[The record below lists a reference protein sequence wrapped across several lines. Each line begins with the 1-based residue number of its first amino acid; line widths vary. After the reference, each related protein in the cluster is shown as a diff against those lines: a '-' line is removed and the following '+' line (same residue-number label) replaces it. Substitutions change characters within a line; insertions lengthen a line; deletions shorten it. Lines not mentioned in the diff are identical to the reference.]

1 MSALRRS
8 SSSSPSPAQKA
19 KYDAAM
25 NEFERAMEK
34 MSKSMR
40 KSAVQSIR
48 EDERMRQSAREMLI
62 HVARARVAA
71 HGAASISLARTDQEA
86 ATATTTARRKSL
98 QDISLVS
105 GAAAKVALDRSVE
118 RMRRDKHANE
128 TSAERAA
135 REAAEAAERKDQQP
149 VFEHLEACTER
160 VLRAELALARR
171 IAQGKSDLHES
182 SRRHLRSLAEEMG
195 EALLPEDDDVR
206 RERDRQLLDSRPQVV
221 DALLSGEGAE
231 IEAAFEVLAGP
242 LILYI
247 RHYSNA
253 LQMVPKLLLIM
264 IGLPIILEQDLK
276 LGSTCKD
283 VLMIGGRPF
292 LPMSAWLLTQIITD
306 IAIVITRARRFYL
319 MRPVV
324 LAFDRGEGVEAT
336 RLRNQKRSELF
347 TSFLKHNI
355 MKIGR
360 RSKISAGARRGRRNN
375 TFEEDLKGSR
385 TSRRPGELT
394 MNEKNIRGLEDMLDA
409 NLSDDGAA
417 PERPRAPSTR
427 ARSASVESLESE
439 LDDDDAAPPHALDAI
454 IPIEEAS
461 ERGERALL
469 ALARVENSGTRVP
482 LALLTILSFTLGLAG
497 GVYLLL
503 PFGRDSCQPLALVL
517 ANSYI
522 AFFYIFF
529 VPNLLICIVAI
540 IELTSINPED
550 HRLQDILERTMA
562 RLDDIFFLGQVP
574 LCTFFA
580 KRLLLKSTAPPL
592 DGARLKALLRRDAYI
607 LKHRRE
613 TLKTALDD
621 CDEQIAAVD
630 SIRKRARLAYKK
642 KDTIDPFAETPG
654 LRVRRYSRFVPEVSW
669 HQSFVPVYREVDP
682 ATPLDGYDPN
692 FPRTAV
698 SPIKLFGNT
707 FRLQSPRRASDA
719 SEGRR
724 DSEASE
730 FEFYDAL

>member
-86 ATATTTARRKSL
+86 ATATTTARRK
-98 QDISLVS
+98 
-105 GAAAKVALDRSVE
+105 
-118 RMRRDKHANE
+118 
-128 TSAERAA
+128 
-135 REAAEAAERKDQQP
+135 
-149 VFEHLEACTER
+149 
-160 VLRAELALARR
+160 AELALARR

-195 EALLPEDDDVR
+195 EALLPEDDDAGG
-206 RERDRQLLDSRPQVV
+206 RDRQLLDSRPQVI

-324 LAFDRGEGVEAT
+324 RAA
-336 RLRNQKRSELF
+336 
-347 TSFLKHNI
+347 
-355 MKIGR
+355 
-360 RSKISAGARRGRRNN
+360 
-375 TFEEDLKGSR
+375 KG
-385 TSRRPGELT
+385 
-394 MNEKNIRGLEDMLDA
+394 
-409 NLSDDGAA
+409 
-417 PERPRAPSTR
+417 
-427 ARSASVESLESE
+427 
-439 LDDDDAAPPHALDAI
+439 
-454 IPIEEAS
+454 
-461 ERGERALL
+461 
-469 ALARVENSGTRVP
+469 
-482 LALLTILSFTLGLAG
+482 
-497 GVYLLL
+497 
-503 PFGRDSCQPLALVL
+503 
-517 ANSYI
+517 
-522 AFFYIFF
+522 
-529 VPNLLICIVAI
+529 
-540 IELTSINPED
+540 
-550 HRLQDILERTMA
+550 
-562 RLDDIFFLGQVP
+562 
-574 LCTFFA
+574 
-580 KRLLLKSTAPPL
+580 
-592 DGARLKALLRRDAYI
+592 
-607 LKHRRE
+607 
-613 TLKTALDD
+613 
-621 CDEQIAAVD
+621 
-630 SIRKRARLAYKK
+630 
-642 KDTIDPFAETPG
+642 
-654 LRVRRYSRFVPEVSW
+654 
-669 HQSFVPVYREVDP
+669 
-682 ATPLDGYDPN
+682 
-692 FPRTAV
+692 
-698 SPIKLFGNT
+698 
-707 FRLQSPRRASDA
+707 
-719 SEGRR
+719 
-724 DSEASE
+724 
-730 FEFYDAL
+730 

>member
-25 NEFERAMEK
+25 NEFERAMDK

-40 KSAVQSIR
+40 KSAVQSVR

-253 LQMVPKLLLIM
+253 LQMVPKFLLIM

-409 NLSDDGAA
+409 NLSDGGAET
-417 PERPRAPSTR
+417 ERPRAPSTR

-592 DGARLKALLRRDAYI
+592 AGQ
-607 LKHRRE
+607 H
-613 TLKTALDD
+613 
-621 CDEQIAAVD
+621 
-630 SIRKRARLAYKK
+630 KRA
-642 KDTIDPFAETPG
+642 T
-654 LRVRRYSRFVPEVSW
+654 
-669 HQSFVPVYREVDP
+669 
-682 ATPLDGYDPN
+682 
-692 FPRTAV
+692 FPTSKA
-698 SPIKLFGNT
+698 PISAGFRS
-707 FRLQSPRRASDA
+707 FRLIFGRAIISRN
-719 SEGRR
+719 GL
-724 DSEASE
+724 EAWMLFPERARAEHSR
-730 FEFYDAL
+730 

>member
-25 NEFERAMEK
+25 NEFERAMDK

-40 KSAVQSIR
+40 KSAVQSVR

-253 LQMVPKLLLIM
+253 LQMVPKFLLIM

-409 NLSDDGAA
+409 NLSDGGAET
-417 PERPRAPSTR
+417 ERPRAPSTR

-592 DGARLKALLRRDAYI
+592 AGQ
-607 LKHRRE
+607 H
-613 TLKTALDD
+613 
-621 CDEQIAAVD
+621 
-630 SIRKRARLAYKK
+630 KRA
-642 KDTIDPFAETPG
+642 T
-654 LRVRRYSRFVPEVSW
+654 
-669 HQSFVPVYREVDP
+669 
-682 ATPLDGYDPN
+682 
-692 FPRTAV
+692 FPT
-698 SPIKLFGNT
+698 
-707 FRLQSPRRASDA
+707 
-719 SEGRR
+719 
-724 DSEASE
+724 
-730 FEFYDAL
+730 

>member
-62 HVARARVAA
+62 H
-71 HGAASISLARTDQEA
+71 EA

-206 RERDRQLLDSRPQVV
+206 RERDRQLLDSRPQVI

-247 RHYSNA
+247 RHYSNT

-324 LAFDRGEGVEAT
+324 RAAKGPVVLAFDRGEGVEAT
-336 RLRNQKRSELF
+336 RLRNRKRSELF

-360 RSKISAGARRGRRNN
+360 KSKISAGARRGRRNN

-409 NLSDDGAA
+409 NLSDDGEP

-439 LDDDDAAPPHALDAI
+439 LDEDDAAPPHALDAI

-529 VPNLLICIVAI
+529 VPNLLICI
-540 IELTSINPED
+540 
-550 HRLQDILERTMA
+550 DILERTMA

-719 SEGRR
+719 AEGRR
-724 DSEASE
+724 DSDASE

>member
-276 LGSTCKD
+276 LGDSCKD
-283 VLMIGGRPF
+283 VLMINGRPF

-360 RSKISAGARRGRRNN
+360 KSKISAGARRGRR
-375 TFEEDLKGSR
+375 TGQDKRAKFP
-385 TSRRPGELT
+385 TSKAPISAVFHSFRLILGRAIISWSG
-394 MNEKNIRGLEDMLDA
+394 LDA
-409 NLSDDGAA
+409 WMLFFG
-417 PERPRAPSTR
+417 TR
-427 ARSASVESLESE
+427 AR
-439 LDDDDAAPPHALDAI
+439 
-454 IPIEEAS
+454 
-461 ERGERALL
+461 
-469 ALARVENSGTRVP
+469 GT
-482 LALLTILSFTLGLAG
+482 LTL
-497 GVYLLL
+497 
-503 PFGRDSCQPLALVL
+503 
-517 ANSYI
+517 
-522 AFFYIFF
+522 
-529 VPNLLICIVAI
+529 
-540 IELTSINPED
+540 NP
-550 HRLQDILERTMA
+550 
-562 RLDDIFFLGQVP
+562 
-574 LCTFFA
+574 C
-580 KRLLLKSTAPPL
+580 
-592 DGARLKALLRRDAYI
+592 
-607 LKHRRE
+607 
-613 TLKTALDD
+613 
-621 CDEQIAAVD
+621 
-630 SIRKRARLAYKK
+630 
-642 KDTIDPFAETPG
+642 
-654 LRVRRYSRFVPEVSW
+654 
-669 HQSFVPVYREVDP
+669 
-682 ATPLDGYDPN
+682 
-692 FPRTAV
+692 
-698 SPIKLFGNT
+698 
-707 FRLQSPRRASDA
+707 
-719 SEGRR
+719 
-724 DSEASE
+724 
-730 FEFYDAL
+730 